1 MTLGDGPLGRPQTLV
16 DPKSFGAPAEVNE
29 ATGIPKQLGLRLK
42 LQKGDALLWPN
53 VHWRGDDPIEDVRT
67 VRVHLPLGPSDEHR
81 TIGIDAFFHD
91 QDLREQRK
99 LRMFCEESG

>member
-29 ATGIPKQLGLRLK
+29 ATGIPKQLHFPCSVALR
-42 LQKGDALLWPN
+42 PN